1 MKSEYKSAE
10 DANKRNDMDMDIEDP
25 EKASTKFPIV
35 INLCA
40 AISITCAFLLTII
53 IIAVV
58 IPTESMDGTHSAY
71 R

>member
-1 MKSEYKSAE
+1 MGK
-10 DANKRNDMDMDIEDP
+10 EDP
-25 EKASTKFPIV
+25 EEASPKSPVV

-40 AISITCAFLLTII
+40 AIFITCAIVLTII